1 MDKSSKLML
10 KTIISDVNNLS
21 INCNN
26 TLKTL
31 EFLINQQ
38 KATIRRLQ
46 DEGSSENVYEKEIM
60 ILDVLNDC
68 LDNLYNIEEITNKC
82 NIDLKNIKTNKI

>member
-10 KTIISDVNNLS
+10 KTIISGINNLS

-38 KATIRRLQ
+38 KTTIKRLQ
-46 DEGSSENVYEKEIM
+46 DEGLSENVYEKEIV

-82 NIDLKNIKTNKI
+82 SIDLKNIKTNKI